1 MIENSPLPPATG
13 ALNPA
18 IVLRSHAAL
27 LRHTDL
33 QFDFPALQAI
43 KPPAWLAE
51 LQKFLEAAA
60 PFLKWVFWIA
70 AALAA
75 TAILYLLLREAWRLR
90 RPALTKTAERGAAM
104 AEWRPTPQQA
114 RMLLTDADALAAQE
128 RFAEAVHLLLL
139 RSIQDIDLFRP
150 RVVQRAFTSR
160 EIQHLD
166 VLPPSLR
173 NAFSEIMRVVESSF
187 FGGLPVNSSDFM
199 RCRSDYEQFALPDAW
214 NRGHIK

>member
-1 MIENSPLPPATG
+1 
-13 ALNPA
+13 
-18 IVLRSHAAL
+18 
-27 LRHTDL
+27 
-33 QFDFPALQAI
+33 
-43 KPPAWLAE
+43 
-51 LQKFLEAAA
+51 
-60 PFLKWVFWIA
+60 
-70 AALAA
+70 
-75 TAILYLLLREAWRLR
+75 
-90 RPALTKTAERGAAM
+90 M